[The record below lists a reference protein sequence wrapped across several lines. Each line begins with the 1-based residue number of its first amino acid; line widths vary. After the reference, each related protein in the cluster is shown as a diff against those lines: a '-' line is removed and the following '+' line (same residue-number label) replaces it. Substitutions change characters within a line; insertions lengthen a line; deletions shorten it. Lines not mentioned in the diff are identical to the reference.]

1 MKMSEIFNALTK
13 EQYIALLSETVDN
26 NYDSCKYCPLR
37 KECRENSADGDS
49 RLCAEFLNDMIEED
63 RGE

>member
-1 MKMSEIFNALTK
+1 MKMSEILNNLTK
-13 EQYIALLSETVDN
+13 EQLVALFSESFH

-63 RGE
+63 RK